1 MVDLELFDLD
11 LDAVGL
17 LCFVLL
23 AFETI
28 LLLLVLLPMPRVLR
42 AGIDR
47 VFKFFA
53 SLSVV
58 KLGAVVLLGG
68 AVFVFLDQLRRFFHE
83 AEHLQEDSLIPQ
95 NLPIVHGCERLVH
108 AEKHSFQLGVGIFL
122 LVVIACIKLQ
132 MNRYEATI
140 KELEAKIAGKKEAEP
155 VQEKPAKEKKN
166 D

>member
-53 SLSVV
+53 SLSIV
-58 KLGAVVLLGG
+58 KVA
-68 AVFVFLDQLRRFFHE
+68 FLYQIL
-83 AEHLQEDSLIPQ
+83 
-95 NLPIVHGCERLVH
+95 
-108 AEKHSFQLGVGIFL
+108 
-122 LVVIACIKLQ
+122 
-132 MNRYEATI
+132 
-140 KELEAKIAGKKEAEP
+140 
-155 VQEKPAKEKKN
+155 
-166 D
+166 